1 MAAAAVHKRAFVVMT
16 AQSFGGS
23 FAREVDFYQ
32 NSKEADPSFAK
43 AAKQRAKFLSQE
55 HIHSAAWG
63 CSTPCHGGYHPY
75 VSASC
80 TKNHR

>member
-1 MAAAAVHKRAFVVMT
+1 MT

-55 HIHSAAWG
+55 RIHELWSLSGTLSPA
-63 CSTPCHGGYHPY
+63 H
-75 VSASC
+75 
-80 TKNHR
+80 